1 MKRKLLFATF
11 LLVFFNSVFAQ
22 QFPVSIIPRVK
33 APAPVNFYNYAD
45 DTSLNS
51 PITVQIFLND
61 LTIPNR
67 QIRLKTY
74 FEGGNI
80 RFSSKDFV
88 VGAQDLFLEGGI
100 PLTLRNTE
108 LAPYYKLENIQ
119 GISTSVYGQTIPE
132 GSYNF
137 CFEVYDYISGAKLSA
152 KKCTTVFIF
161 KNEPP
166 ILNIPLTGSN
176 IEPTDFENI
185 IFQWT
190 PRHINVSNVEYE
202 FSIVEVWDNSV
213 NPQTAFLSQIPI
225 YEETTRRTSL
235 IYGPDKPLL
244 LPGKKYAWRV
254 RAKALQG
261 LEEIGLFKNQGYSE
275 VFWFSRTAPCQV
287 PEGISAEAKGTSKI
301 NVFWEQDPT
310 VFSEYIIAYREN
322 GKANANWFTKRTNS
336 SWATIWNLKP
346 GTTYEYKVKGKC
358 NYQFSDYSELQYV
371 TTDLIQNED
380 ANYNCGIVPDEIAIS
395 NRNPHT
401 GLTIGDEVTAGD
413 FKVIITEI
421 QSQSNGRISGKG
433 YVAIPYLKFAKF
445 GVTFSNILINTA
457 NQLAEGEIVTLYDP
471 EFGKGA
477 SADVDVDVDIS
488 DGINGDDGVKDD
500 LVEVD
505 FVIDEVKIDANGAVV
520 VTGTNGEEAII
531 PGDDDISIKSANGDI
546 WSVGEDGTVTKEE
559 GAEGGAVANNTTNGI
574 DEEGNVN
581 AITATGVTVVFQESG
596 DYYFDALP
604 ENTSTTFEKEYKVL
618 EANGTKYK
626 VPYKAISDIQG
637 EDFITAKVTIND
649 TSISKEDIIFKTK
662 DGAKAEVTWNNSST
676 EATLKLKRKFDYAD
690 EEIFAVVKSKEDNEK
705 YDIAG
710 SLITT
715 HLASKE
721 LEAINVTLIPVGDG
735 VVINDALKEK
745 TAEIYSK
752 AGVRLNIQ
760 TGQSILPDEVYGWDK
775 DGNKRLKVG
784 DSSILSHYT
793 DEQLMFNNYVKQQEY
808 YTDRT
813 YYVFVTNISITN
825 ANVSGFMPLKRQFGF
840 VFTQNA
846 TTETK
851 QSRTLAHELGHGIF
865 GLEHTWDEYQFG
877 QGATNFLMDYGS
889 GTTLNHLDWKKMH
902 APGVQLYWFQGDK
915 DGEYRDDEFIDKVF
929 QIIQC
934 AYINSE
940 DGYMKFNTNIFG
952 KKGKYSFRWNG
963 SFVGIIIGEG
973 TFEGQSVYEPVRLT
987 KAVIDNHNPGDRFS
1001 LLYKNVE
1008 IYTPRYDSGA
1018 SPETLKKLKEYL
1030 FPEDKSEIER
1040 ESRQILAEILNENKQ
1055 EFTEED
1061 FEKIKS
1067 IANCGVQYFTAKER
1081 YEIIARTIKY
1091 LDREKKWV
1099 TEYYEDLFLDLIETA
1114 PKKGTSVWAY
1124 SNNFLEYLLEDIGVF
1139 QKLFMQLSDDTAGNL
1154 WVGNEDNFTRFIG
1167 AIYKLWAGS
1176 KYADTDRFKYIERI
1190 TNEGSS
1196 LTPYWIHYDGNS
1208 WFPKVSY
1215 ENPVFLSDGFTIK
1228 QKKGSK
1234 IIADLKFEYYQ
1245 PIQITFEGNSD
1256 SKVTKVIPAIFFGG
1270 TIKKDNLS
1278 KSLDQAGLAFDV
1290 ALTLTAIGN
1299 FTKLRHLSTL
1309 HKVGRVTMG
1318 TVDITNSFLSMM
1330 VKYGDLEYCQ
1340 KNKEFCNTFLEY
1352 STYLQL
1358 GLMGGGIIDAKITA
1372 SRIKTKELYESAR
1385 GDLDDAD
1392 EIKKVL
1398 DEHFAINVST
1408 NWLENLPSKLKND
1421 LAENKLLEDLFK
1433 KATNFQRQDLIE
1445 AWKVL
1450 EDFPKIRIIE
1460 TNLEVLAKV
1469 SPRFSYK
1476 GEASYQGLKKLF
1488 TGAESKQKLIN
1499 GLEEADKLFDI
1510 NLPVSF
1516 SGIKKGDVTVNL
1528 KEEYAKV
1535 IDQYGRGDEVA
1546 RYVDG
1551 VLQKKKVI
1559 PEEDGAQIVQKGDVP
1574 ENDIVQKGDEIGFR
1588 SIDRLGENAKFNRSY
1603 VNSLTGFSDNIASL
1617 ASKHNLSVDDFKLL
1631 QQKRYNLSEMSAVEM
1646 SKIDAIRNEI
1656 PLPDGNTILQK
1667 VLPKKDIQK
1676 YLDGD
1681 YSAVGGF
1688 VTTAKDAKH
1697 LSNFEDVFYGMR
1709 LDYNG
1714 TLFNLSDGSFGVIRY
1729 KTLTPNAS
1737 VPKLPTTSGQAPYTG
1752 NGFTGGNNGR
1762 LGVPE
1767 WKTPYNTPNE
1777 GAELWEVSSDGTET
1791 LRAVFNSKENRFI
1804 ELP

>member
-11 LLVFFNSVFAQ
+11 LLVFFNSIFAQ

-45 DTSLNS
+45 DASLNS
-51 PITVQIFLND
+51 PLTAQIFLND
-61 LTIPNR
+61 LTIPSR

-108 LAPYYKLENIQ
+108 LAPYYRLENIQ
-119 GISTSVYGQTIPE
+119 GISSSVYGQTIPE

-152 KKCTTVFIF
+152 KKCATVFIF

-225 YEETTRRTSL
+225 YEETTRRTTL

-244 LPGKKYAWRV
+244 LPGRKYAWRV

-287 PEGISAEAKGTSKI
+287 PQGISAEAKGTSKI

-310 VFSEYIIAYREN
+310 VYSEYIIAYREN

-346 GTTYEYKVKGKC
+346 GTTYEYKIKGKC
-358 NYQFSDYSELQYV
+358 SYQFSDYSELQYV

-395 NRNPHT
+395 NRNPHV
-401 GLTIGDEVTAGD
+401 GLTIGDEITAGD

-433 YVAIPYLKFAKF
+433 YVAIPYLKFARF

-488 DGINGDDGVKDD
+488 DGINGDDGIKDD

-505 FVIDEVKIDANGAVV
+505 FVIDEVKIDANGAIV

-531 PGDDDISIKSANGDI
+531 PGDDDISIKSANGDV
-546 WSVGEDGTVTKEE
+546 WSVGEDGTITKEE
-559 GAEGGAVANNTTNGI
+559 GAEGGAVVENTTNGI
-574 DEEGNVN
+574 DNEGNVN
-581 AITATGVTVVFQESG
+581 SITATGVTVVFQESG

-604 ENTSTTFEKEYKVL
+604 ENTSTTFEKEYKIL

-626 VPYKAISDIQG
+626 VPYKAVSDIQG
-637 EDFITAKVTIND
+637 EDFITAKVAIND
-649 TSISKEDIIFKTK
+649 ASISKEDIIFKTK
-662 DGAKAEVTWNNSST
+662 DGAKVEANWNNNST
-676 EATLKLKRKFDYAD
+676 EVTLKLKRKFDYAD

-808 YTDRT
+808 YTDKT

-846 TTETK
+846 TTVTK

-889 GTTLNHLDWKKMH
+889 GTVLNHLDWKKMH
-902 APGVQLYWFQGDK
+902 APGVQLYWFQGDE
-915 DGEYRDDEFIDKVF
+915 DGAYKDDEYLSKVF
-929 QIIQC
+929 QKIRCEFGNGKI
-934 AYINSE
+934 E
-940 DGYMKFNTNIFG
+940 LEPDFFN
-952 KKGKYSFRWNG
+952 KEG
-963 SFVGIIIGEG
+963 SFLSDDSNYGEIKV
-973 TFEGQSVYEPVRLT
+973 TLT
-987 KAVIDNHNPGDRFS
+987 KNKTALGKTALKIEEKASGGGS
-1001 LLYKNVE
+1001 KEYTYKLYTLRYGGVE
-1008 IYTPRYDSGA
+1008 ISSKWYNELSKT
-1018 SPETLKKLKEYL
+1018 EENLEKLQNYL
-1030 FPEDKSEIER
+1030 FPEDKSLIKEDYKEVLTRLEGKTELTDEDIVA
-1040 ESRQILAEILNENKQ
+1040 IKQ
-1055 EFTEED
+1055 
-1061 FEKIKS
+1061 
-1067 IANCGVQYFTAKER
+1067 IANCGARYFSVE
-1081 YEIIARTIKY
+1081 EKY
-1091 LDREKKWV
+1091 SLISKIVDSAWVLD
-1099 TEYYEDLFLDLIETA
+1099 EYYEDLILDLVANYSQDSKLYSKRILELLITDKDLTKKLFNGISDEEGIYLWSGNENNFSRFLNEISQLLSFTEDDELIWEVINLFINIRFDDIEEKETKFLSETFSYLKIKEFGSDESFSIA
-1114 PKKGTSVWAY
+1114 TLFVKMLKECENLKEHELLLDITVLRNQNREAFAAFTQVEKNVPRGETGASGYDQLNSLSWLVPNNNEFRLYLGGGASKIVLELAEDAFYWRKILTNEYPNQSNASIVDKNLSDKESFKYFLEKFKEEYINFLPKFENETKYFWDKYYSNYKLQKDKIDKDFEKILKHINRFENKKSLKDVNESVRLYVFERILLEPKFEDNVDPVYKGDFDNALSKVSRSFDYRRRGVINAFEKIGFDNISKNLHNERLTEFLLWISEYIIQSRAVEHGSPENELAEFDNIKSVEELSDNNKVIKLEANICQLQNVSAEPINKTTFKINQLDYEYNRMLYAIAYDDFKFFNKTYKKGTIFY
-1124 SNNFLEYLLEDIGVF
+1124 
-1139 QKLFMQLSDDTAGNL
+1139 
-1154 WVGNEDNFTRFIG
+1154 
-1167 AIYKLWAGS
+1167 
-1176 KYADTDRFKYIERI
+1176 
-1190 TNEGSS
+1190 
-1196 LTPYWIHYDGNS
+1196 
-1208 WFPKVSY
+1208 
-1215 ENPVFLSDGFTIK
+1215 
-1228 QKKGSK
+1228 
-1234 IIADLKFEYYQ
+1234 
-1245 PIQITFEGNSD
+1245 
-1256 SKVTKVIPAIFFGG
+1256 IPAVQVYAMSKSNWDIVLDKSANVGVDVVSFAFGIGGVYKVFKAGTAITKAIATGG
-1270 TIKKDNLS
+1270 TIS
-1278 KSLDQAGLAFDV
+1278 G
-1290 ALTLTAIGN
+1290 
-1299 FTKLRHLSTL
+1299 
-1309 HKVGRVTMG
+1309 G
-1318 TVDITNSFLSMM
+1318 TDI
-1330 VKYGDLEYCQ
+1330 V
-1340 KNKEFCNTFLEY
+1340 
-1352 STYLQL
+1352 L
-1358 GLMGGGIIDAKITA
+1358 GL
-1372 SRIKTKELYESAR
+1372 LNESAIS
-1385 GDLDDAD
+1385 D
-1392 EIKKVL
+1392 EVKIKIQQIQ
-1398 DEHFAINVST
+1398 FAVS
-1408 NWLENLPSKLKND
+1408 
-1421 LAENKLLEDLFK
+1421 LAEWGEMSFK
-1433 KATNFQRQDLIE
+1433 IK
-1445 AWKVL
+1445 
-1450 EDFPKIRIIE
+1450 
-1460 TNLEVLAKV
+1460 
-1469 SPRFSYK
+1469 
-1476 GEASYQGLKKLF
+1476 
-1488 TGAESKQKLIN
+1488 KLIN
-1499 GLEEADKLFDI
+1499 ETE
-1510 NLPVSF
+1510 
-1516 SGIKKGDVTVNL
+1516 KKIYT
-1528 KEEYAKV
+1528 ES
-1535 IDQYGRGDEVA
+1535 
-1546 RYVDG
+1546 
-1551 VLQKKKVI
+1551 
-1559 PEEDGAQIVQKGDVP
+1559 P
-1574 ENDIVQKGDEIGFR
+1574 
-1588 SIDRLGENAKFNRSY
+1588 
-1603 VNSLTGFSDNIASL
+1603 
-1617 ASKHNLSVDDFKLL
+1617 
-1631 QQKRYNLSEMSAVEM
+1631 
-1646 SKIDAIRNEI
+1646 
-1656 PLPDGNTILQK
+1656 
-1667 VLPKKDIQK
+1667 
-1676 YLDGD
+1676 
-1681 YSAVGGF
+1681 
-1688 VTTAKDAKH
+1688 
-1697 LSNFEDVFYGMR
+1697 
-1709 LDYNG
+1709 
-1714 TLFNLSDGSFGVIRY
+1714 NLSDLNQRKIQDLLDEVKSKVYVSELSGKFKELNLNNLKNSFDKLDKPTQIKFLGDF
-1729 KTLTPNAS
+1729 KDAS
-1737 VPKLPTTSGQAPYTG
+1737 DEVLKALDKDDAFKAWKHFRELNKSTTIC
-1752 NGFTGGNNGR
+1752 N
-1762 LGVPE
+1762 
-1767 WKTPYNTPNE
+1767 
-1777 GAELWEVSSDGTET
+1777 
-1791 LRAVFNSKENRFI
+1791 
-1804 ELP
+1804 